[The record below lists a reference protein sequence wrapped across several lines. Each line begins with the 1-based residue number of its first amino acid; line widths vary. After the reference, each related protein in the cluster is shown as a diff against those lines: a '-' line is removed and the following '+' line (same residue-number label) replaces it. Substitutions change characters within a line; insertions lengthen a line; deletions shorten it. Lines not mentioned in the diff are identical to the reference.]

1 MAKHVFD
8 VKGASPAEL
17 QNVAAFLRS
26 APRSAEDNALYEEIR
41 AEQSRRR
48 ELISAERGKKL
59 LGR

>member
-8 VKGASPAEL
+8 VEKATPAEL

-26 APRSAEDNALYEEIR
+26 APMSDADKVLYEAIR

-48 ELISAERGKKL
+48 DLISAEKGKKL